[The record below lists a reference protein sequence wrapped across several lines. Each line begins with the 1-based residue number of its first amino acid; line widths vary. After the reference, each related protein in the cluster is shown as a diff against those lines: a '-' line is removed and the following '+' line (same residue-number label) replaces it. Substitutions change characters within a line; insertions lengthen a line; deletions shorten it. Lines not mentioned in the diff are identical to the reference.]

1 MREHS
6 HTLLDDPTY
15 CYFLGA
21 YLMEAANILL
31 LMMESSGI
39 PRSSYNASCSLIN
52 LI

>member
-6 HTLLDDPTY
+6 HTLLEDPTY

-21 YLMEAANILL
+21 YLTEAANILL
-31 LMMESSGI
+31 LMIESSGI
-39 PRSSYNASCSLIN
+39 PRSNYNASCSLIN